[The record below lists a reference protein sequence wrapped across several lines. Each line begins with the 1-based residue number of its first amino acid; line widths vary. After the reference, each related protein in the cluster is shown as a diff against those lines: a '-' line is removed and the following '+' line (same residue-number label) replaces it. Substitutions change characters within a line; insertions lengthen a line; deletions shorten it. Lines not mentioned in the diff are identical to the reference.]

1 MTIKPLEDEEG
12 GGGRGQMV
20 STKHELWPYY
30 HGYIVSLIY
39 NYVKSIKFIKMKIV
53 ELLSWVMAGRL

>member
-1 MTIKPLEDEEG
+1 MRKG